1 MHYSLDNA
9 KYSTPN
15 PGMTKRQVKEPSSA
29 RRVAPAAP
37 PSKSA
42 APRSARRVA
51 PAAPPSSLNPFAPL
65 PYSNPIALTPEQVEV
80 EVLAGVLE
88 GESAAGAGRLAGT
101 EHGTAIMARP
111 RVRSALVE
119 ALEARGVGDARLAAV
134 LDEGLSAQQRM
145 VVYKDGSAAP
155 ECADHDVR
163 HKFLSTALKIRRCA
177 GERGFV
183 GGYHHSPAAHARC
196 AAVSSSA
203 ARTVP
208 PATPVPGGEGPVLSA
223 TSTLRNFFV
232 PIFYRGYLAPTSY

>member
-42 APRSARRVA
+42 APRSA
-51 PAAPPSSLNPFAPL
+51 
-65 PYSNPIALTPEQVEV
+65 PYSNPVALTPEQVEV

-163 HKFLSTALKIRRCA
+163 HKFLSTALKIRGDLRDDA
-177 GERGFV
+177 QGSEDSWEATIIRLRHTRG
-183 GGYHHSPAAHARC
+183 AR
-196 AAVSSSA
+196 
-203 ARTVP
+203 
-208 PATPVPGGEGPVLSA
+208 L
-223 TSTLRNFFV
+223 
-232 PIFYRGYLAPTSY
+232 